1 MKNYRLTIANLRAY
15 KTDKFCYEVYRL
27 LDDYGTHDT
36 TYIKVI
42 EGDETILIEDEEW
55 MLSDEIEKYPVL
67 DGIIK
72 DLKFIGWI

>member
-1 MKNYRLTIANLRAY
+1 MELTIANLRAY

-27 LDDYGTHDT
+27 LDEYGTHDT

-55 MLSDEIEKYPVL
+55 MLSDESEQYPGGDKV
-67 DGIIK
+67 IN
-72 DLKFIGWI
+72 DLKQIGWL